1 VRDATPDQLRHHREP
16 AITVSMQDEQ
26 IVIHPQRRLDREA
39 TVALNAV
46 LNAAV
51 IAGTMAVLDLD
62 GGLRPSTT
70 ISAVARRG
78 VDDGAPAQEQR
89 NEVVVAGLGCIRIS
103 APGSWWTIDVAR
115 RRFCRGATP
124 IDPRCVDASLWTGV
138 CRLWL
143 SSSTVAVLTADDR
156 VISAHRLRPAA

>member
-39 TVALNAV
+39 TVVLNAV

-62 GGLRPSTT
+62 GGL
-70 ISAVARRG
+70 
-78 VDDGAPAQEQR
+78 
-89 NEVVVAGLGCIRIS
+89 
-103 APGSWWTIDVAR
+103 
-115 RRFCRGATP
+115 
-124 IDPRCVDASLWTGV
+124 
-138 CRLWL
+138 
-143 SSSTVAVLTADDR
+143 
-156 VISAHRLRPAA
+156 

>member
-1 VRDATPDQLRHHREP
+1 MRDATPDQLRHHREP

-26 IVIHPQRRLDREA
+26 IVIHPNARLDREA
-39 TVALNAV
+39 TVVLNAV

-89 NEVVVAGLGCIRIS
+89 NEVVVAGLGCIGS
-103 APGSWWTIDVAR
+103 APRDRGGRSTSRGVASPAAPRRLIRGASTPVRGPACAGCGCPAR
-115 RRFCRGATP
+115 RWR
-124 IDPRCVDASLWTGV
+124 
-138 CRLWL
+138 
-143 SSSTVAVLTADDR
+143 SSRPTTA
-156 VISAHRLRPAA
+156 